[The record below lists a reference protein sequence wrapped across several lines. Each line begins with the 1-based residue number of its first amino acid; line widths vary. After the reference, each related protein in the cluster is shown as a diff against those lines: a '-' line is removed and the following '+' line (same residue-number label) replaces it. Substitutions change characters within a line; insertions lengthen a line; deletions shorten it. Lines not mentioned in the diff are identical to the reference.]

1 MEIIELNKLKEGQ
14 QLSEE
19 FLIELIEA
27 KLTHLM
33 NEAQGYILVLDSTL
47 TINNRLEK
55 LIDQYSNTNF
65 FNQIIL
71 LNQSDA
77 NSKQW
82 MSQILNY

>member
-77 NSKQW
+77 NSKQ
-82 MSQILNY
+82 